1 MALNEFIQQRPLLKT
16 KHEFRSN
23 FPLYQDSIA
32 YNPQETYNGIVSN
45 IVENNPLNNMFFS
58 QQNIDIL
65 QKAIR
70 LHVYSKSHKKFSVDL
85 QSKDELLLLM
95 RGIYLQYS
103 KNQDA
108 KLNEQVKELDKL
120 VINEAVPIILSNV
133 ELHYSYLYDLSEPRF
148 MRPIDRAKNVSS
160 KGERTVIGSASRLL

>member
-1 MALNEFIQQRPLLKT
+1 MDIKDYVEQRPILKT
-16 KHEFRSN
+16 KHEFRDN

-32 YNPQETYNGIVSN
+32 YNPRESYNGIVGN
-45 IVENNPLNNMFFS
+45 IVDGNPLNEMFFS
-58 QQNIDIL
+58 QKNVEIL

-70 LHVYSKSHKKFSVDL
+70 LHVYVKSKKKFAIDM

-103 KNQDA
+103 KN
-108 KLNEQVKELDKL
+108 LNDNLNNQVKELDKL

-148 MRPIDRAKNVSS
+148 MRPIDRPKNVSN